1 MASGDQVKIL
11 DLAQGSPEWKAER
24 RKWCTASEMASILN
38 IPGRF
43 CSRAKLLEEKLSGVE
58 KPLTEYQVNMY
69 AQGHEAEAELTA
81 WVSEELG
88 MTFTSQVVLD
98 ESLGILASID
108 NINTEHGV
116 IVETKIS
123 WAAKKLEL
131 AREFKVWEP
140 YRVQV
145 LTQMLVA
152 NVKIGFMCMRD
163 KNTDE
168 TFLIPVSPDPV
179 MYARIK
185 VEAGKFL
192 EELRQTEKAEA

>member
-1 MASGDQVKIL
+1 MKIL
-11 DLAQGSPEWKAER
+11 DLEQGSEAWLAVR
-24 RKWCTASEMASILN
+24 RQYVTASEMASVLK
-38 IPGRF
+38 IPGAF
-43 CSRAKLLEEKLSGVE
+43 KSRQMLMKHKLEGEP
-58 KPLTEYQVNMY
+58 PLAEYQVNLF

-88 MTFTSQVVLD
+88 MSFVPQVILD
-98 ESLGILASID
+98 EKLGILASLD

-163 KNTDE
+163 KNTEE

-179 MYARIK
+179 MYERIK
-185 VEAGKFL
+185 VEAAKFL
-192 EELRQTEKAEA
+192 DDMKKTQYTVDTVQIHSV